1 MRYVMNTHLASQ
13 INSLLAA
20 LILLTAFAMLVQRRM
35 YALLH
40 LFAWQGFF
48 LSVSTAIVGF
58 VAKTHHLYISS
69 LLTLM
74 LKVILLPYILHVL
87 IRKLKIHKEVET
99 IVNVPTTMLMG
110 IALVIFSYHLTAPIR
125 ELSTLMTKSTLAVAL
140 ATVMLGL
147 LMMITRRHAVTQ
159 IIGFL
164 AMENGL
170 FFAATSATYGMP
182 LVVELGV
189 ALDLLI
195 AAFIFGIFFF
205 HINTTFDSLDVE
217 QMARLK
223 EED

>member
-1 MRYVMNTHLASQ
+1 MTTQLAAQ

-20 LILLTAFAMLVQRRM
+20 CILLTAFAMLVQRRM

-40 LFAWQGFF
+40 LFAWQGLF
-48 LSVSTAIVGF
+48 LSVSTAMVGY
-58 VAKTHHLYISS
+58 VAKSHHLYISS
-69 LLTLM
+69 LLTLS
-74 LKVILLPYILHVL
+74 LKVVVLPYILHRL
-87 IRKLKIHKEVET
+87 IQNLKVHKEVDS
-99 IVNVPTTMLMG
+99 IVNVPSTMLMG

-125 ELSTLMTKSTLAVAL
+125 ELSTLVTKSTLAVAL

-147 LMMITRRHAVTQ
+147 LMMITRRHAITQ

-205 HINTTFDSLDVE
+205 HINTTFDSLDVD

>member
-1 MRYVMNTHLASQ
+1 MSTELAAQ

-20 LILLTAFAMLVQRRM
+20 LILLTAFGLLVQRRM

-40 LFAWQGFF
+40 LFAWQGLF
-48 LSVSTAIVGF
+48 LSISTAIVGF
-58 VAKTHHLYISS
+58 VAKSHHLYISS
-69 LLTLM
+69 LLILTI
-74 LKVILLPYILHVL
+74 KVVLLPYILHKL
-87 IRKLKIHKEVET
+87 IQKLKIHKEVES
-99 IVNVPTTMLMG
+99 IVNVPTTMLIG

-125 ELSTLMTKSTLAVAL
+125 ELSTLVTRSTLAVAL
-140 ATVMLGL
+140 ATVLLGF
-147 LMMITRRHAVTQ
+147 LMMITRKHAVTQ

-170 FFAATSATYGMP
+170 LFAATSATYGMP

-205 HINTTFDSLDVE
+205 HISTTFDSLDVD

>member
-1 MRYVMNTHLASQ
+1 MSTELAAQ

-20 LILLTAFAMLVQRRM
+20 LILLTAFGLLVQRRM

-40 LFAWQGFF
+40 LFAWQGLF
-48 LSVSTAIVGF
+48 LSISTAIVGF
-58 VAKTHHLYISS
+58 VAKSHHLYISS
-69 LLTLM
+69 LLTLTI
-74 LKVILLPYILHVL
+74 KVVLLPYILHTL
-87 IRKLKIHKEVET
+87 IRKLKIHKEVES
-99 IVNVPTTMLMG
+99 IVNVPTTMLIG

-125 ELSTLMTKSTLAVAL
+125 ELSTLVTRSTLAVAL
-140 ATVMLGL
+140 ATVLLGF
-147 LMMITRRHAVTQ
+147 LMMITRKHAVTQ

-170 FFAATSATYGMP
+170 LFAATSATYGMP

-205 HINTTFDSLDVE
+205 HISTTFDSLDVD

>member
-1 MRYVMNTHLASQ
+1 MSTELAAQ

-20 LILLTAFAMLVQRRM
+20 LILLTAFGLLVQRRM

-40 LFAWQGFF
+40 LFAWQGLF
-48 LSVSTAIVGF
+48 LSISTAIVGF
-58 VAKTHHLYISS
+58 VAKSHHLYISS
-69 LLTLM
+69 LLTLTI
-74 LKVILLPYILHVL
+74 KVVLLPYILHTL
-87 IRKLKIHKEVET
+87 IRKLKIHKEVES
-99 IVNVPTTMLMG
+99 IVNVPTTMLIG

-125 ELSTLMTKSTLAVAL
+125 ELSTLVTRSTLAVAL
-140 ATVMLGL
+140 ATVLLGF
-147 LMMITRRHAVTQ
+147 LMMITRKHAVTQ

-170 FFAATSATYGMP
+170 LFAATSATYGMP

-195 AAFIFGIFFF
+195 AAFIFGMFFF
-205 HINTTFDSLDVE
+205 HISTTFDSLDVD